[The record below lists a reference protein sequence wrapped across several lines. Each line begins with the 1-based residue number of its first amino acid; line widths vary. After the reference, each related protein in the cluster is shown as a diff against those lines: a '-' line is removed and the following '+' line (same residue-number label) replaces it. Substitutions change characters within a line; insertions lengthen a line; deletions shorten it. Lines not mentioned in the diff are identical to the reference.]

1 MNLDTFTLYRI
12 DECPELMADA
22 AVFDE
27 DFNLLFLSVWGRDTA
42 VSAFIA
48 RLTLGHDEQG
58 LDELHIINEQQA
70 AIPLRINSVQRLDK
84 ALSRA
89 YRQTLFGSIC
99 NQWIFDRRCI
109 RPDHANGSALMI
121 LPAGTCD
128 PMERIWA
135 LIQDTAPFAL
145 LDHWKT
151 VVMDV
156 LTKHAM
162 LKPLPA
168 AIGPLEGFRI
178 NLDIPALTEIF
189 GSLIRNGKLTA
200 IAEPQQLVL
209 PQAA

>member
-1 MNLDTFTLYRI
+1 MNITTHPLYRI

-42 VSAFIA
+42 VSAFMA

-58 LDELHIINEQQA
+58 LDELHIINEKQA
-70 AIPLRINSVQRLDK
+70 AIPLYIHAVQRLDK

-121 LPAGTCD
+121 LQKGTCD

-145 LDHWKT
+145 LDHWKK

-156 LTKHAM
+156 LTEQDM

-178 NLDIPALTEIF
+178 NLDVPVLTEIF
-189 GSLIRNGKLTA
+189 GGLIRSGKLTA
-200 IAEPQQLVL
+200 TAESEQLVL
-209 PQAA
+209 PHAA